1 VTADQ
6 TVQLIGAL
14 AWPLVVL
21 IAVVLLRKPLAGL
34 LAGIPGRATKVSLAW
49 FSLELAQVPEVKPM
63 WTVDYGSGS
72 ADVREAAGSNIFDSY
87 ADTLL
92 QSIEGPGSLDFAV
105 VDLGRGDKWLS
116 SRLFLFAVLL
126 RRMRGLRRLVFVQT
140 NDLSDRVFVGSADPE
155 VVRWALAQRYPWLEV
170 AFAAAYQGT
179 FSLDPR
185 LFVEPV
191 IMSEQGALGRRE
203 AGSFARKFLDALQQP
218 ATMPEPSKPEEWVRL
233 EPKLPNEQP
242 FRERA
247 EWMTTDQVREILQGV
262 RDSRNTVEIDQ
273 AWSNEERVKAVLRAQ
288 GDFVVMLD
296 GPRFDSLLDR
306 RQLLDGTIRRVLA
319 ES

>member
-1 VTADQ
+1 
-6 TVQLIGAL
+6 
-14 AWPLVVL
+14 
-21 IAVVLLRKPLAGL
+21 
-34 LAGIPGRATKVSLAW
+34 
-49 FSLELAQVPEVKPM
+49 
-63 WTVDYGSGS
+63 
-72 ADVREAAGSNIFDSY
+72 
-87 ADTLL
+87 
-92 QSIEGPGSLDFAV
+92 
-105 VDLGRGDKWLS
+105 
-116 SRLFLFAVLL
+116 LFAVLL

-140 NDLSDRVFVGSADPE
+140 NDLSGGRL
-155 VVRWALAQRYPWLEV
+155 R
-170 AFAAAYQGT
+170 GT
-179 FSLDPR
+179 
-185 LFVEPV
+185 
-191 IMSEQGALGRRE
+191 LGRRE
-203 AGSFARKFLDALQQP
+203 AGPFARKFLDALQQP

-262 RDSRNTVEIDQ
+262 RDSRNTVEIDKT
-273 AWSNEERVKAVLRAQ
+273 WSNEERVKAVLRAQ

>member
-1 VTADQ
+1 VIVSSSPHPASRQRATVTADQ

-21 IAVVLLRKPLAGL
+21 IAVVLLRKPLAEL

-49 FSLELAQVPEVKPM
+49 FSLELAQVPEVKPL

-72 ADVREAAGSNIFDSY
+72 ADVREAAGANIFDSY

-155 VVRWALAQRYPWLEV
+155 GVRWALAQRYPWLEV
-170 AFAAAYQGT
+170 AFAAAYQGA
-179 FSLDPR
+179 FSMDPR
-185 LFVEPV
+185 FPVEPV
-191 IMSEQGALGRRE
+191 IMSEQGAL
-203 AGSFARKFLDALQQP
+203 S
-218 ATMPEPSKPEEWVRL
+218 
-233 EPKLPNEQP
+233 
-242 FRERA
+242 
-247 EWMTTDQVREILQGV
+247 
-262 RDSRNTVEIDQ
+262 
-273 AWSNEERVKAVLRAQ
+273 
-288 GDFVVMLD
+288 
-296 GPRFDSLLDR
+296 R
-306 RQLLDGTIRRVLA
+306 RQA
-319 ES
+319 APSPASS